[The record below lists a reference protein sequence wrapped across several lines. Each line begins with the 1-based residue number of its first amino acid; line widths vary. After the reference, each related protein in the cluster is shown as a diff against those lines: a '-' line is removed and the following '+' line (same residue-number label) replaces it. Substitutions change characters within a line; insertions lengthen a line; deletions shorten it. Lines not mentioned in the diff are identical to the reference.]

1 VYTVTGRNTALTA
14 VANKALW
21 VLFNPHSTQII
32 KLVQWSMFSQ
42 SGNPASNWS
51 CRLQR
56 VSARGSPNNTVT
68 PNISNHST
76 LGAAP
81 PSGAL
86 FDQGHHNLGEPTLL
100 ASSLDMDT
108 RVVFG
113 TFQSAGYVQEI
124 PGGIDIPPGT
134 GIAMIQVGATVSVA
148 FDNTVSWLEDW
159 I

>member
-1 VYTVTGRNTALTA
+1 VYTVTGRNTATTA
-14 VANKALW
+14 GANQALW

-56 VSARGSPNNTVT
+56 VSARGTPNNTVT
-68 PNISNHST
+68 PNSSNHST
-76 LGAAP
+76 LGVAP

-86 FDQGHHNLGEPTLL
+86 FDQGRHTFGEPTLL
-100 ASSLDMDT
+100 ASSIDMDT
-108 RVVFG
+108 RFIFG
-113 TFQSAGYVQEI
+113 AFRSAGQVNEI

-134 GIAMIQVGATVSVA
+134 GVAMIQVSAVASVA